1 MDGKAVLC
9 TLRQVEKRYGRH
21 AAPVLGP
28 LSLTLSQG
36 EVLGIRGSNGAG
48 KSTLLSILAGV
59 LKPDA
64 GDYDLAPEAV
74 GKVAYVPQELSLY
87 HTLTG
92 LENLRFWGLA
102 CGLPLK
108 AISIRSRWL
117 LEQLDLSDK
126 GKQPVSAYSG
136 GMQRRLHLASALM
149 VTPKVLLLDEPTV
162 GADARSVDLIL
173 SMVEHLRDMGCA
185 IAMISHQSGE
195 LERVCSRVL
204 TLRNGRPV
212 PEEGPLCPD

>member
-1 MDGKAVLC
+1 MC

-28 LSLTLSQG
+28 ISLTLSQG
-36 EVLGIRGSNGAG
+36 EVLGVRGANGAG

-59 LKPDA
+59 LRPDA
-64 GDYDLAPEAV
+64 GEYRLAPEAV
-74 GKVAYVPQELSLY
+74 GRVGYVPQELSLY

-92 LENLRFWGLA
+92 LENLRFWGMA
-102 CGLPLK
+102 CGLPRR
-108 AISIRSRWL
+108 AIAVRSRWL
-117 LEQLDLSDK
+117 LERLDLGDK
-126 GKQPVSAYSG
+126 GKLPVSAYSG

-162 GADARSVDLIL
+162 GADARSVELIL
-173 SMVEHLRDMGCA
+173 SMVEHLREMGCA
-185 IAMISHQSGE
+185 IAMISHQPGE

-204 TLRNGRPV
+204 TLHNGRPL
-212 PEEGPLCPD
+212 PEEGSPCPD